1 LKEILFDSRSLILF
15 QRYSRNLIALHFIV
29 LTVLNVCKIWS
40 SETAIY
46 WGVVGV
52 LILAFLR
59 VFIFAQ
65 EFRKA
70 GLYRFSLLSYLL
82 GIILLSTVVLR
93 FWV

>member
-1 LKEILFDSRSLILF
+1 MFDSKSLIRY
-15 QRYSRNLIALHFIV
+15 QRYSRNLIALYFIG
-29 LTVLNVCKIWS
+29 LTVLSVCKIWS
-40 SETAIY
+40 SQAAVY
-46 WGVVGV
+46 WGVVGI

-82 GIILLSTVVLR
+82 GVVLLSTVVLR
-93 FWV
+93 FWIL